1 MLCLLETISHRFQDL
16 KTLSPHSCSVE
27 SCLHD
32 YDVNIDNGLTD
43 EEVSKRQ
50 SVYGLNA
57 LAEEPPT
64 PLWKLILEQ
73 FEDYLVQIL
82 LVSAVL
88 SFVLAFFENGGE
100 SSVTAFVE
108 PFVILLIL
116 ILNAIVG
123 VWQENN
129 AESALNALKKM
140 QSEKARCIRNGVVNP
155 NLPAE
160 QLVPGDIIRVLL
172 PYFVC
177 CVAPCRRQ
185 SPCRLPNSVSKES
198 DASCG
203 GKCAD
208 RRKPHGSQR
217 SINLSSTIPFRTPMS
232 AQPWTR
238 VFPRR

>member
-1 MLCLLETISHRFQDL
+1 MDDR
-16 KTLSPHSCSVE
+16 
-27 SCLHD
+27 
-32 YDVNIDNGLTD
+32 LTD
-43 EEVSKRQ
+43 EEVLKRQ

-108 PFVILLIL
+108 PFVILLML

-155 NLPAE
+155 NLSAGFSFLETLFANSFSISCVVSLNVGDKVPA
-160 QLVPGDIIRVLL
+160 D
-172 PYFVC
+172 C
-177 CVAPCRRQ
+177 
-185 SPCRLPNSVSKES
+185 
-198 DASCG
+198 
-203 GKCAD
+203 
-208 RRKPHGSQR
+208 
-217 SINLSSTIPFRTPMS
+217 
-232 AQPWTR
+232 
-238 VFPRR
+238 

>member
-1 MLCLLETISHRFQDL
+1 MD
-16 KTLSPHSCSVE
+16 
-27 SCLHD
+27 D
-32 YDVNIDNGLTD
+32 GLTD
-43 EEVSKRQ
+43 EEVLKRQ

-129 AESALNALKKM
+129 AESALILNAIVGVWQENNAESALNALKKM

-172 PYFVC
+172 LDFVC
-177 CVAPCRRQ
+177 CVA
-185 SPCRLPNSVSKES
+185 
-198 DASCG
+198 
-203 GKCAD
+203 
-208 RRKPHGSQR
+208 
-217 SINLSSTIPFRTPMS
+217 
-232 AQPWTR
+232 
-238 VFPRR
+238 